1 MNGDKI
7 ADLMLSFRQDSAV
20 VRVFDGAK
28 VKENAPL
35 VLLKELK
42 PIYYWQYTGVDIA
55 ARDLNGDGVVDL
67 LFKPTKTMPFWTTS
81 AVGANAGPALTAVTG
96 LFWFV
101 EPGSLYPGGPVG

>member
-28 VKENAPL
+28 VKEKAPL

-42 PIYYWQYTGVDIA
+42 AIYYWQ
-55 ARDLNGDGVVDL
+55 
-67 LFKPTKTMPFWTTS
+67 
-81 AVGANAGPALTAVTG
+81 
-96 LFWFV
+96 
-101 EPGSLYPGGPVG
+101 